1 MNLRQFAVDYGR
13 FWGLREGL
21 GGPENGIFSRK
32 TGNYRENRTGWGLIL
47 FSCMFPV
54 FLLGFGLRRAGGGPA
69 RAVIPSLLL
78 GISRGVGLCA
88 GPRCLDCAR
97 QGRIGAEKGAEGT
110 LLAEFGRFWGSG
122 GLKMAE

>member
-1 MNLRQFAVDYGR
+1 MEA
-13 FWGLREGL
+13 
-21 GGPENGIFSRK
+21 ENGLK
-32 TGNYRENRTGWGLIL
+32 TGENCEMLEIRENRGWEGAFIL
-47 FSCMFPV
+47 YSCMFPV